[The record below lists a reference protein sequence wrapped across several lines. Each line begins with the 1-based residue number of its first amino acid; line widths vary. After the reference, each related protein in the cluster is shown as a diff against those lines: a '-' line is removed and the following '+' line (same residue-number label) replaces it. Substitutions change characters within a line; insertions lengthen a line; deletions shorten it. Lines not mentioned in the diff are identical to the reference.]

1 MPHSS
6 SPAAASATRS
16 RGPTAPALL
25 VVASANEGKLR
36 EIGALLADLPFK
48 VVSQAALGVD
58 SPEETGTSFLE
69 NALLKARYAAAATG
83 AAVIADD
90 SGLEVDAL
98 GGAPGIYSARYAGP
112 NADDAANNAKL
123 LSQLQGVPP
132 DQRRARYRCVLVFL
146 PATPAAVP
154 IVAEGIWE
162 GQIALEARGRGGFGY
177 DPYFWLPELRCTAA
191 ELDADDK
198 NRLSHRGQA
207 IRQLQLALRE
217 RSRRDATVEP
227 PQ

>member
-1 MPHSS
+1 MPHNSA
-6 SPAAASATRS
+6 PAAASATRS
-16 RGPTAPALL
+16 RGPPAPALL
-25 VVASANEGKLR
+25 VVASANAGKLR
-36 EIGALLADLPFK
+36 EISALLADLPFK

-123 LSQLQGVPP
+123 LRQLQGVRP
-132 DQRRARYRCVLVFL
+132 DLRRARYRCVLVFL

-177 DPYFWLPELRCTAA
+177 DPYFWLPDLCCTAA

-217 RSRRDATVEP
+217 RCGRDGTAEP

>member
-1 MPHSS
+1 MPHNSA
-6 SPAAASATRS
+6 PAADSATRS

-25 VVASANEGKLR
+25 VVASANAGKLR
-36 EIGALLADLPFK
+36 EISALLADLPFK

-123 LSQLQGVPP
+123 LRQLRGVPP

-146 PATPAAVP
+146 PATPAAGP
-154 IVAEGIWE
+154 TVAEGIWE
-162 GQIALEARGRGGFGY
+162 GQIALEAHGRGGFGY

-217 RSRRDATVEP
+217 RSRRDGTVEP